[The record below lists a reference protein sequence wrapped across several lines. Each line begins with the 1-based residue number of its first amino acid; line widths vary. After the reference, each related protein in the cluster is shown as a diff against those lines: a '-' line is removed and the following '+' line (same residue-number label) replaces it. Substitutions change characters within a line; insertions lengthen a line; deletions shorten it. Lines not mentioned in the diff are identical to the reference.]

1 MKTVSITF
9 AGPKSDAMAKRF
21 YSYLVDGGLEDQLIE
36 ALSDKA
42 EGGPGATLE
51 ISDCDTA
58 GLAVLFQCQETAAA
72 ARPASKRVPRKRPGK
87 RE

>member
-36 ALSDKA
+36 ALSEK
-42 EGGPGATLE
+42 GSTLE

-58 GLAVLFQCQETAAA
+58 GLAVLFQCKETVSVV
-72 ARPASKRVPRKRPGK
+72 RPASKRVPRKRPGK

>member
-36 ALSDKA
+36 ALSGK
-42 EGGPGATLE
+42 GATLE

-58 GLAVLFQCQETAAA
+58 GLAVLFQCREAAA
-72 ARPASKRVPRKRPGK
+72 AIRPASKRVPRKRPGK